1 MIHRDSI
8 EFTTALALGAV
19 LGVSLAYLFSS
30 AGTDGA
36 GRTEFPRL
44 VARTRVGGDVEVR
57 LRTAAPGGARGA
69 GRVLLRRLA
78 EARGSQHS
86 GGNGRR
92 G

>member
-19 LGVSLAYLFSS
+19 LGVSVAYLLS
-30 AGTDGA
+30 AGGA
-36 GRTEFPRL
+36 PRNPIPRL
-44 VARTRVGGDVEVR
+44 VARTRAGGNVEVR
-57 LRTAAPGGARGA
+57 LPAPGETVGH
-69 GRVLLRRLA
+69 VLLRRLS
-78 EARGSQHS
+78 EVRGSSHD